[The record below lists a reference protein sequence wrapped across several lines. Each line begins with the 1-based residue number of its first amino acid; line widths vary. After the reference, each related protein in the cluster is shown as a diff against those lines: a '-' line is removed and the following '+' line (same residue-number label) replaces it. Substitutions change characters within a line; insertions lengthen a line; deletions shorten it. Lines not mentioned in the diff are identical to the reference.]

1 MLENI
6 RKSLGLK
13 SILWL
18 CFVLVVILTA
28 ITTMNIKEQN
38 KVLLDR
44 GQDTANRLKESILTA
59 MRHPM
64 MVGDQEIIQLQFD
77 EYKKLKDI
85 VRINLINDT
94 GIIRRSSDRSLL
106 GQKSDSAHLKAG
118 LEGKEFHAIETL
130 KDTKDKVFTEIKP
143 IFNEKQCYGCH
154 GQDKKILGVLKIYL
168 NWEPVLK
175 TVNMTK
181 NRNILLSLFGL
192 LIIAIF
198 NIIFLLKV
206 IIFPIKKLES
216 GMKEVSRGNLDQSI
230 TTDSKDEVGQLTQ
243 MFNKMTAD
251 LKRLMEKEKSL
262 LAVEQ
267 QKKGELSHLNEN
279 LTQQITERKK
289 AEDKLQIVNRQLTD
303 IIEFL
308 PDATFVIDNNKKV
321 VAWNRAIEEM
331 TGVKKQDIVG
341 KGDYA
346 YAMPF
351 YGEPRPILV
360 DLVFNFDPEIEKK
373 YDFVK
378 KIGGNFYTE
387 VFVHLIY
394 AGKGGYLWA
403 TASPLFDNEGNVIGA
418 IESIRDITERKKIE
432 EALRETKGYLENL
445 FSCANAPIIV
455 WGSDFVISRFNRAFE
470 ELTGIKAEET
480 IGKRLEILFPEQ
492 SCETSMAMISKTLS
506 GERWEVVELPILHKS
521 GEVRTVLWNS
531 ANVFGQDGTTII
543 ATIAQG
549 TDITERKKMEEELK
563 SIKQRIEFILS
574 TTKTG
579 LDIIDKNFDLVYVDP
594 GWAKLYGDYKGKKC
608 YEYFADKDCM
618 CPGCAIP
625 RAFET
630 KEIIVSEEVL
640 PKEGNRPIQ
649 VVTLPFKNEKGEW
662 LVAEVNV
669 DITERKKIEEKIK
682 NYSIELEKSNRELDD
697 FTFIISH
704 DLKEP
709 LRSIDAFSG
718 FVLDDYKDKLDE
730 EGKNYLERIRVNAN
744 RMQEL
749 IEDLLDISRIERKQ
763 NPFEEIETGELVN
776 EIKLR
781 LEYAIKEKNLEL
793 IVSDNLPKIFCDRV
807 RLTEV
812 FANLV
817 SNAIKFNDKPKPV
830 IEIGCSKKDC
840 FYEFYVKDNGPGID
854 ERYFEKIFEIFQRLG
869 HRETTEGTGVGLTI
883 AKKIVQM
890 HKGKI
895 WVESKVGE
903 GTTFYFTIPIKAEL
917 IQGTVTKESLFTKEE
932 VQKVIDKG

>member
-1 MLENI
+1 
-6 RKSLGLK
+6 
-13 SILWL
+13 
-18 CFVLVVILTA
+18 
-28 ITTMNIKEQN
+28 
-38 KVLLDR
+38 
-44 GQDTANRLKESILTA
+44 
-59 MRHPM
+59 
-64 MVGDQEIIQLQFD
+64 
-77 EYKKLKDI
+77 
-85 VRINLINDT
+85 
-94 GIIRRSSDRSLL
+94 
-106 GQKSDSAHLKAG
+106 
-118 LEGKEFHAIETL
+118 
-130 KDTKDKVFTEIKP
+130 
-143 IFNEKQCYGCH
+143 
-154 GQDKKILGVLKIYL
+154 
-168 NWEPVLK
+168 
-175 TVNMTK
+175 
-181 NRNILLSLFGL
+181 
-192 LIIAIF
+192 
-198 NIIFLLKV
+198 LLKV

-506 GERWEVVELPILHKS
+506 GERWEVVELPILQD
-521 GEVRTVLWNS
+521 S
-531 ANVFGQDGTTII
+531 ALEFGK
-543 ATIAQG
+543 
-549 TDITERKKMEEELK
+549 RL
-563 SIKQRIEFILS
+563 R
-574 TTKTG
+574 
-579 LDIIDKNFDLVYVDP
+579 P
-594 GWAKLYGDYKGKKC
+594 GWDYHNSDHRPGNGHNRTQEDGRGIKK
-608 YEYFADKDCM
+608 
-618 CPGCAIP
+618 
-625 RAFET
+625 
-630 KEIIVSEEVL
+630 
-640 PKEGNRPIQ
+640 
-649 VVTLPFKNEKGEW
+649 
-662 LVAEVNV
+662 
-669 DITERKKIEEKIK
+669 
-682 NYSIELEKSNRELDD
+682 
-697 FTFIISH
+697 
-704 DLKEP
+704 
-709 LRSIDAFSG
+709 
-718 FVLDDYKDKLDE
+718 YKTTD
-730 EGKNYLERIRVNAN
+730 RIH
-744 RMQEL
+744 
-749 IEDLLDISRIERKQ
+749 
-763 NPFEEIETGELVN
+763 P
-776 EIKLR
+776 
-781 LEYAIKEKNLEL
+781 
-793 IVSDNLPKIFCDRV
+793 
-807 RLTEV
+807 
-812 FANLV
+812 
-817 SNAIKFNDKPKPV
+817 
-830 IEIGCSKKDC
+830 
-840 FYEFYVKDNGPGID
+840 
-854 ERYFEKIFEIFQRLG
+854 
-869 HRETTEGTGVGLTI
+869 
-883 AKKIVQM
+883 
-890 HKGKI
+890 
-895 WVESKVGE
+895 
-903 GTTFYFTIPIKAEL
+903 
-917 IQGTVTKESLFTKEE
+917 
-932 VQKVIDKG
+932 